1 MSREGNGEF
10 AAYFTQIMHLR
21 GWSTAETA
29 RQLEVSDS
37 TVRKWRTGLR
47 IPNTWFARR
56 IAEVFGLDEREVLIR
71 TGHLDPIRLEEDPV
85 RTELHD
91 LIDSIP
97 VDSLRPYI
105 AVFKQLAPTRQI
117 EGE

>member
-1 MSREGNGEF
+1 MSSEGFGDF
-10 AAYFTQIMHLR
+10 ASYLTRIMQLR
-21 GWSTAETA
+21 GWSTAEAA

-47 IPNTWFARR
+47 IPNTWYARR
-56 IAEVFGLDEREVLIR
+56 IAETFGLDEREVLVR

-97 VDSLRPYI
+97 VDSLRPYV
-105 AVFKQLAPTRQI
+105 AVFQQLAPPRQSGT
-117 EGE
+117 E